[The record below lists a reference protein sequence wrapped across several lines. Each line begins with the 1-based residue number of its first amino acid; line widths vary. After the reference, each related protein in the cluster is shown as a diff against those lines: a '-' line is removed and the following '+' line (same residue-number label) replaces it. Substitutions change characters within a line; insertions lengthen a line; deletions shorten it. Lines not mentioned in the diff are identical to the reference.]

1 MYCQRLTLKDFR
13 NYRRLDLSLSTGLT
27 IFQGENASGK
37 TTLLEALYLLATT
50 KSPRA
55 ANLTDAIESA
65 NSIETPDKSTVK
77 ITLKAPFAP
86 FLERLT
92 AGAPRAIDFAT

>member
-13 NYRRLDLSLSTGLT
+13 NYRRLDLSLSRGLT

-55 ANLTDAIESA
+55 GSDQELVSFEAEAEFGA
-65 NSIETPDKSTVK
+65 Q
-77 ITLKAPFAP
+77 AQM
-86 FLERLT
+86 T
-92 AGAPRAIDFAT
+92 AHRNKMAGR